1 MITNKVALF
10 IDGENFRH
18 FIESSLVKKGY
29 KKTDYSILD
38 IDINELFRLPL
49 DNFNIIKKIYFSGKI
64 QIVKGTEK
72 NSKILASKQRFLKT
86 KLEKQ
91 GYEFIIAGHVRPQ
104 TIIKNKKE
112 EIIFKEKGVDVRIAV
127 ELIKAAVDKSYN
139 TVILCSSDSDL
150 QPAIKEARNR
160 GLKIVYL
167 GYESM
172 PNKGLTYTTNKTILI
187 RASEVVKTLVKIKQ
201 PSP

>member
-18 FIESSLVKKGY
+18 FIENSLVKKGY